1 MKRGTM
7 NMKSQRPFALIV
19 AFAMLLSLASVTVA
33 QDQTTGKAHHRMQA
47 DSAQSTGDT
56 GSSQHPF
63 PHGPGFSWMS
73 AEMRFGHKTVTGAPF
88 SAQIEIETTQT
99 LADGTRSTHTDTGML
114 YRDSAG
120 RTRQEMPPV
129 TL

>member
-1 MKRGTM
+1 MVRRQAALSRILTLPDANRCRRTRMKRGTM

-19 AFAMLLSLASVTVA
+19 AFAMLLSLASVTMA
-33 QDQTTGKAHHRMQA
+33 QDQPTTGKARHRMQT
-47 DSAQSTGDT
+47 DSAQATGHTT

-88 SAQIEIETTQT
+88 SAQIEIESTQT
-99 LADGTRSTHTDTGML
+99 
-114 YRDSAG
+114 
-120 RTRQEMPPV
+120 
-129 TL
+129 